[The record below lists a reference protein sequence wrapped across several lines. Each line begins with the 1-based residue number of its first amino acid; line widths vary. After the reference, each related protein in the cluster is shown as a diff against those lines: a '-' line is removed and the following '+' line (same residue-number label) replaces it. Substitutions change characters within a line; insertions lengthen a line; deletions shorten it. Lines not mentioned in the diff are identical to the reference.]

1 MPLTKAGLED
11 VVAANSA
18 ICDIIGGEGKLTY
31 RGIDIHELALH
42 SSFEETTYLL
52 WFGSLPAEAS
62 LRQFSAD
69 LAARRR
75 LPDEIIAL
83 VRRLPSH
90 ARPMDLLRTAVSA
103 LPLYASP
110 VPQGAD
116 PTVER
121 ATRVTAQMA
130 TIVAACEQIR
140 RGHEPVEPPREG
152 SHAESFLR
160 MLFGREPDR
169 LAVRAMDLALI
180 LHADHELNAS
190 TFAARVTAATLADID
205 AAVVAAIGALSGPL
219 HGGANE
225 QVMRMLQAIGEPSR
239 AEAHVAELPQRLDF
253 ADRLPAR

>member
-103 LPLYASP
+103 LPLH
-110 VPQGAD
+110 V
-116 PTVER
+116 
-121 ATRVTAQMA
+121 
-130 TIVAACEQIR
+130 
-140 RGHEPVEPPREG
+140 
-152 SHAESFLR
+152 
-160 MLFGREPDR
+160 
-169 LAVRAMDLALI
+169 
-180 LHADHELNAS
+180 
-190 TFAARVTAATLADID
+190 
-205 AAVVAAIGALSGPL
+205 
-219 HGGANE
+219 GANE

-239 AEAHVAELPQRLDF
+239 AEAHVAELLAAHKKVYGFGHRVNRTEDPRVRHLREMSRRLGQQGGVLRWYEISRRVEEVVQERKHLYPNVDF
-253 ADRLPAR
+253 